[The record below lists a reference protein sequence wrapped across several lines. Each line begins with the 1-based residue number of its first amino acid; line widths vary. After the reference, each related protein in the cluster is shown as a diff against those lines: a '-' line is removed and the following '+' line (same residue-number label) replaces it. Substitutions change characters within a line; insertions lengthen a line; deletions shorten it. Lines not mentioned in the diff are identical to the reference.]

1 MPTRMFRAARREGL
15 SGLSTVAVE
24 CSYAL
29 SLRSG
34 GELAMS
40 ATAGQLPERALGE
53 GPASVSA
60 PIRNQL

>member
-1 MPTRMFRAARREGL
+1 MPTRMFRATRREGL

-34 GELAMS
+34 GEWAMS
-40 ATAGQLPERALGE
+40 ATAGQLLERAFGE
-53 GPASVSA
+53 GPAFVSA
-60 PIRNQL
+60 PTKHQL